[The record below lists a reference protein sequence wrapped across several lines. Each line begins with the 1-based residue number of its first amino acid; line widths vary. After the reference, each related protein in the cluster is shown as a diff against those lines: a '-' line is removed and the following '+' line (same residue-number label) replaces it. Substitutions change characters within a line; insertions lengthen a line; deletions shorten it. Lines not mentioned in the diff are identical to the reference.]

1 VTALLISL
9 VTFALIFGGAS
20 LGMYFRN
27 ALSEDHFSE
36 DVRDVIKLSTGL
48 IGTIAALVLGLLIA
62 SAKSSYDTKSTQI
75 KQITT
80 NIILL
85 DLDLERYGPDAKN
98 LRLALREAI
107 SPLIDRI
114 WNEGDRTRV
123 SPFAASVQA
132 GEFFQ
137 KIQLLQPNNERERA
151 FHAQVLSAAANV
163 EQVRLSLFTQ
173 SNDAI
178 PAPFLLILIF
188 WLAIIF
194 TSFGLFVRPN
204 RIAIVTFI
212 VGGISVASA
221 IFLILEMG
229 QPFTGLMQ
237 ISSEAPRHA
246 LAPLGP
252 ALRERMSAISPKRA
266 FAIAPHMSAFGGRA
280 DMTLRGNPLSRS
292 LLGVKRT

>member
-1 VTALLISL
+1 
-9 VTFALIFGGAS
+9 
-20 LGMYFRN
+20 M
-27 ALSEDHFSE
+27 
-36 DVRDVIKLSTGL
+36 
-48 IGTIAALVLGLLIA
+48 
-62 SAKSSYDTKSTQI
+62 
-75 KQITT
+75 
-80 NIILL
+80 
-85 DLDLERYGPDAKN
+85 
-98 LRLALREAI
+98 
-107 SPLIDRI
+107 IDRI

-151 FHAQVLSAAANV
+151 FHAQVLSAAASV

-178 PAPFLLILIF
+178 PAPFLVILIF

-212 VGGISVASA
+212 VGGLSVASA

-229 QPFTGLMQ
+229 GPFTGLMQ

-246 LAPLGP
+246 LAPLSP
-252 ALRERMSAISPKRA
+252 EQRERMSA
-266 FAIAPHMSAFGGRA
+266 FG
-280 DMTLRGNPLSRS
+280 P
-292 LLGVKRT
+292 

>member
-9 VTFALIFGGAS
+9 VTFALVFGGAL

-27 ALSEDHFSE
+27 AALSEDHFRE

-48 IGTIAALVLGLLIA
+48 IGTMAALVLGLLIA
-62 SAKSSYDTKSTQI
+62 SAKNSYDTKSTQI
-75 KQITT
+75 KQITA

-85 DLDLERYGPDAKN
+85 DLDLERYGPDAQN
-98 LRLALREAI
+98 LRIALREAI

-114 WNEGDRTRV
+114 WNEGDRAKV

-132 GEFFQ
+132 ADIVK
-137 KIQLLQPNNERERA
+137 KIQQLQPNNERERA
-151 FHAQVLSAAANV
+151 VHAQVVSAAANV

-178 PAPFLLILIF
+178 PAPFLVILIF

-212 VGGISVASA
+212 VGGLSVASA

-229 QPFTGLMQ
+229 RPFTGLMQ

-252 ALRERMSAISPKRA
+252 
-266 FAIAPHMSAFGGRA
+266 
-280 DMTLRGNPLSRS
+280 
-292 LLGVKRT
+292 